1 MAKAALNQQSITLQE
16 LRKAGEN
23 IAVVSVNPGFVAIK
37 LTDFDFDDDMDTCIE
52 GIAKVIGSVDNSK
65 TGRFINWTKEELP
78 FWGSELV

>member
-23 IAVVSVNPGFVAIK
+23 IDVVSVNPGFVAIK

-52 GIAKVIGSVDNSK
+52 RIAKVIGSVDNSK
-65 TGRFINWTKEELP
+65 TGRFIDWTKEELP
-78 FWGSELV
+78 F